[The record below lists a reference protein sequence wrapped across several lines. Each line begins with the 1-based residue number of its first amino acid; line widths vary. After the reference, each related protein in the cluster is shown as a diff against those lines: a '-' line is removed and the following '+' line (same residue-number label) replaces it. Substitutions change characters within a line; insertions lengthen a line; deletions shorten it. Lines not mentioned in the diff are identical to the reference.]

1 MGKRPRISRSDLPNQ
16 ERVALL
22 NKFDAAFGAFQRL
35 QERRRACSDEA
46 EKRRIN
52 TLLNGYRSEFQQ
64 LFAQLKLVDLG
75 CKNNMEAL
83 FNNYCESYN
92 VYFGRKLGNYVRDVL
107 QSEEIKKITHLIHTV
122 KNDEERAKLQEYIDN
137 KPQSELNALIKL
149 AVRNYQQNRSDYNRA
164 KTNDFLAYFH
174 KKIECKPYTKA
185 SEDEIKATRADFNGF
200 FQIPGVEQ
208 LKRYNPYSE
217 AYRDFS
223 RRPSR
228 SRIDI
233 SPFSYDF
240 SRSKAWQAC
249 CRTTMLSSIEMPLRE
264 AMARQGVPPELLPK
278 MKVADFGR
286 ILFNEYGKEPY
297 HPGRGNILALED
309 VVPGL
314 DSRHKAFFWKYN
326 AIPTP
331 EAQKKFC
338 DSLLKHGVSQEYID
352 VLLPSILNEGR
363 PNPKVDR
370 KKFKGVIP
378 FFSLHHKWAIQ
389 YLGGKANSQK
399 NYVGI
404 AEFKS
409 VDDWSNDT
417 PQHDIW
423 HEADAVIRK
432 AHGELGNGDQL
443 YENVLAGDE
452 QDSDFIEYLVDT
464 RYDNQNDGKYWTV
477 SMGYK
482 AEDNIRGEI
491 KDFAITNEKAKSP
504 AKKEKNID
512 KRYRPAAY
520 AR

>member
-378 FFSLHHKWAIQ
+378 FFSCIINGRFNIWAARQTVRRIMWELPNSNQ
-389 YLGGKANSQK
+389 STIGPTIRRSMTFGTRPMPLSARRMANSATATSFMK
-399 NYVGI
+399 MFWPAMSKIPILLNIWSIRDMTTKMTGSTGPSVWGI
-404 AEFKS
+404 RRKTISAE
-409 VDDWSNDT
+409 
-417 PQHDIW
+417 
-423 HEADAVIRK
+423 R
-432 AHGELGNGDQL
+432 
-443 YENVLAGDE
+443 
-452 QDSDFIEYLVDT
+452 
-464 RYDNQNDGKYWTV
+464 
-477 SMGYK
+477 
-482 AEDNIRGEI
+482 
-491 KDFAITNEKAKSP
+491 
-504 AKKEKNID
+504 
-512 KRYRPAAY
+512 
-520 AR
+520 

>member
-1 MGKRPRISRSDLPNQ
+1 MRWKTWFPGWTAVIKR
-16 ERVALL
+16 
-22 NKFDAAFGAFQRL
+22 
-35 QERRRACSDEA
+35 
-46 EKRRIN
+46 
-52 TLLNGYRSEFQQ
+52 
-64 LFAQLKLVDLG
+64 
-75 CKNNMEAL
+75 
-83 FNNYCESYN
+83 
-92 VYFGRKLGNYVRDVL
+92 
-107 QSEEIKKITHLIHTV
+107 
-122 KNDEERAKLQEYIDN
+122 
-137 KPQSELNALIKL
+137 
-149 AVRNYQQNRSDYNRA
+149 
-164 KTNDFLAYFH
+164 
-174 KKIECKPYTKA
+174 
-185 SEDEIKATRADFNGF
+185 
-200 FQIPGVEQ
+200 
-208 LKRYNPYSE
+208 
-217 AYRDFS
+217 
-223 RRPSR
+223 
-228 SRIDI
+228 
-233 SPFSYDF
+233 
-240 SRSKAWQAC
+240 
-249 CRTTMLSSIEMPLRE
+249 
-264 AMARQGVPPELLPK
+264 
-278 MKVADFGR
+278 
-286 ILFNEYGKEPY
+286 
-297 HPGRGNILALED
+297 
-309 VVPGL
+309 
-314 DSRHKAFFWKYN
+314 FFWKYN